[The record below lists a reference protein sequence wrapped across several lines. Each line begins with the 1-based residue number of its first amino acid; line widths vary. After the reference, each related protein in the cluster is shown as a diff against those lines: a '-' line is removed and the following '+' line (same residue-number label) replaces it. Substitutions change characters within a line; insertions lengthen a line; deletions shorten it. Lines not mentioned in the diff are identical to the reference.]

1 MVDFWASLK
10 SCLVKVSVFDDMR
23 NLGLLVKVLIL
34 SLLFFS
40 CHRVEP
46 KEEQMK
52 ETSNVLSEK
61 EYRDS
66 IKKQMALGNRPD
78 EEQETPSYMEEMK
91 NLLSSYDRVKIID
104 TTFEGGMKLSLK
116 YYCLKDNGIHIPKQY
131 IYDTRVKP
139 FTTHNFTSQIVV
151 YKAGDTLLNQ
161 TVGKEAFTGQL
172 SPQLQK
178 YGCLLY
184 PNITFDQEKK
194 EINIGY
200 SISIPVTDIGVPVRL
215 VIDKNGKL
223 LTSSL

>member
-1 MVDFWASLK
+1 MDFWASLK

-23 NLGLLVKVLIL
+23 NLESLVSLLVL
-34 SLLFFS
+34 SLLFFGCNHIES
-40 CHRVEP
+40 K
-46 KEEQMK
+46 KEQTEGNN
-52 ETSNVLSEK
+52 TVVSEK
-61 EYRDS
+61 RRRDS

-91 NLLSSYDRVKIID
+91 NLLSSYDKIKVVD
-104 TTFEGGMKLSLK
+104 TTFEGGTKLSFK

-151 YKAGDTLLNQ
+151 CKAGDTLLNQ
-161 TVGKEAFTGQL
+161 TISKGTFTDQL

-184 PNITFDQEKK
+184 PNISFDQEKK
-194 EINIGY
+194 EINVGY

-215 VIDKNGKL
+215 VVDKNGKL
-223 LTSSL
+223 LTFSL